1 MTNRAE
7 ALDVLQEAID
17 SLEGLRQPRK
27 VEPTLD
33 AIAAALKPLLE
44 LPDQLARRAVAL
56 DELLAWLVREGGLEP
71 TTARAASRLLEA
83 ASVEGYAWDAGPD
96 EVDEN
101 DKEALLDGLRSLQDE
116 LSDMPDDD
124 DDAED
129 A

>member
-1 MTNRAE
+1 MTNMAE
-7 ALDVLQEAID
+7 ALEVLQEAID

-44 LPDQLARRAVAL
+44 LPDELARRAVAL
-56 DELLAWLVREGGLEP
+56 DELLAWLVGKGRIEP

-83 ASVEGYAWDAGPD
+83 ASVEGYAWEGPD

-101 DKEALLDGLRSLQDE
+101 DKEVLLDGLRSLQDD

-129 A
+129 S

>member
-7 ALDVLQEAID
+7 ALEVLQEAIN

-33 AIAAALKPLLE
+33 AIAAALKLLLE
-44 LPDQLARRAVAL
+44 LPDELARRAVAL
-56 DELLAWLVREGGLEP
+56 DELLAWLVREGCLEP

-83 ASVEGYAWDAGPD
+83 ASVEGYAWDEGPD
-96 EVDEN
+96 DVDEN
-101 DKEALLDGLRSLQDE
+101 DKEALLDGLRSLQDD

-129 A
+129 S